1 MAYMRS
7 LCSCQNNG
15 CSTGVVSHSAFCFSI
30 MLLMLF
36 SLNASTLRAQNTVPE
51 RRYNEQN
58 PVVYVDSWHN
68 WPYAFVNDKGEA
80 DGLSVDIVRRVMAQ
94 LGVPCVVRLLE
105 PNEMRRQMLS
115 GEADITIGATDRH
128 NINYGVP
135 GRTTLSIV
143 TNSILMPRRDSTKR
157 FEMEQLHQVR
167 HLTVQQDSRAYHYL
181 LSHGFTRDEVNV
193 VDNMDDYANQCVAKG
208 QGGIMW
214 NTLRLQWW
222 LNKYN
227 VHGYRLIPV
236 SMPAGRYRFIA
247 NDTALLERM
256 DSIAGVMQRSG
267 MISRME
273 DKWIYPDEAAD
284 VDGEPYLIVVVSVL
298 VAFLLFLLIVLVLL
312 RRHYRRRDLR
322 DAINEMRLSLR
333 ASGARVW
340 VYYPH
345 SHTFA
350 WMSDEG
356 ETQQEYLSYDFS
368 HFYPEGEFNNIYY
381 HIKNYEHHNGEPITE
396 VVRCY
401 TSENAGLRKE
411 RLVQVRMTPVL
422 DEYSNIYLIIGVQYD
437 IDDGERDTSELSHMA
452 ERYHSAVEK
461 SVVGIMC
468 FDADGVLTDVNQR
481 VLYILGIDDVSR
493 VIRDDCNGMF
503 TMYDIIGKDLD
514 ADLKENVDMSW
525 CMRVPLDRL
534 TDVFPFADPSTYR
547 KEAVIYTAVQE
558 ADYEVKRE
566 RSENPNRYYYMRLI
580 SANDEDGIPLGY
592 RLYIRD
598 ITDQVHVRR
607 ATMRLEKRIDTV
619 RDERDQFHD
628 YCDVLMRHGD
638 VDSVRYDI
646 DKRKVFFNARQG
658 NQFRTFTQL
667 QLLSIIDLRD
677 VKCIYRVFSH
687 MDGRLSR
694 TLNVRFRTRLRDKDR
709 NRQEFYLYMRPRFDE
724 QGKVVSYFGFAR
736 NITQLSV
743 MRRRLDVAT
752 KKAAEAGHLQ
762 QNFLRSMSY
771 AIRQPLFA
779 IQNSIERYMNTQQDN
794 LLQRL
799 LDNIKG
805 NTRRLIN
812 LSDDTLLLSR
822 LEAGMFHVRNE
833 EIDFVPL
840 FRRTVEDTFEHYEN
854 PLLTLD
860 VVSPHEKLMICADAN
875 ILRRVIQE
883 AVGLSARYTKAGQI
897 TVRYYITRRRLLSI
911 MVEDNGQ
918 GIPPQVQTHI
928 FELQAADALAA
939 EQTTADAVSGLEIPI
954 CHALVKACGGK
965 MEIESTVGEGTSIYI
980 ELPVM

>member
-1 MAYMRS
+1 MASMRS
-7 LCSCQNNG
+7 FCSCVKSG
-15 CSTGVVSHSAFCFSI
+15 CSMGVVSHSAFFVGI
-30 MLLMLF
+30 MLTLLF
-36 SLNASTLRAQNTVPE
+36 CLNAPACGAQNTLGQ
-51 RRYNEQN
+51 RQYTEQN

-80 DGLSVDIVRRVMAQ
+80 DGLSVDVVRRVMAQ

-115 GEADITIGATDRH
+115 GEADITIGATDSH

-135 GRTTLSIV
+135 GRTTLCIV
-143 TNSILMPRRDSTKR
+143 TNSVLMPRRDSMKR
-157 FEMEQLHQVR
+157 FDLENLHEVR
-167 HLTVQQDSRAYHYL
+167 HLTVQQDSRAYNYL
-181 LSHGFTRDEVNV
+181 LSHGFTRDEINV

-214 NTLRLQWW
+214 NTQRLQWW

-227 VHGYRLIPV
+227 VRGYKLVPV
-236 SMPAGRYRFIA
+236 SMPAGKYRFIA
-247 NDTALLERM
+247 NDTALLEKL
-256 DSIAGVMQRSG
+256 DSVAGTMQRSG

-273 DKWIYPDEAAD
+273 DKWIYSDD
-284 VDGEPYLIVVVSVL
+284 GTDGNGEPYMGTIVSVL
-298 VAFLLFLLIVLVLL
+298 VAILLLMLLSLVVM
-312 RRHYRRRDLR
+312 RRHYRRHELR
-322 DAINEMRLSLR
+322 GTIKEMRLSLR

-340 VYYPH
+340 VYYPR

-350 WMSDEG
+350 WMNDKG

-368 HFYPEGEFNNIYY
+368 QFYPEGEFNTIHY
-381 HIKNYEHHNGEPITE
+381 HIKNYDHHNSEPITE

-401 TSENAGLRKE
+401 TPENDGLREE
-411 RLVQVRMTPVL
+411 RLVQVRMTPVF
-422 DEYSNIYLIIGVQYD
+422 DDYSNIYLVIGVQYD
-437 IDDGERDTSELSHMA
+437 IDDGERDASDLNQLA

-481 VLYILGIDDVSR
+481 VLSILGIDDISR
-493 VIRDDCNGMF
+493 VIRDDGSRTY
-503 TMYDIIGKDLD
+503 TMYDILGKYFDTND
-514 ADLKENVDMSW
+514 KDNVDTSW
-525 CMRVPLDRL
+525 CMRIPLDSL
-534 TDVFPFADPSTYR
+534 TEVLPFANPAAYR

-566 RSENPNRYYYMRLI
+566 RSENPNRYYYMRLT
-580 SANDEDGIPLGY
+580 SANDEEGKALGY

-598 ITDQVHVRR
+598 ITDQIHVRR
-607 ATMRLEKRIDTV
+607 ATARLKKRIDTV
-619 RDERDQFHD
+619 RDERDSFHE
-628 YCDVLMRHGD
+628 YYDVLMRHGD

-646 DKRKVFFNARQG
+646 ENRAIFFYTKQG
-658 NQFRTFTQL
+658 NEFRTFTQL
-667 QLLSIIDLRD
+667 QLLSIIDPRD
-677 VKCIYRVFSH
+677 AKRIYRAFSH
-687 MDGRLSR
+687 MDGRLSS
-694 TLNVRFRTRLRDKDR
+694 TLKVRFRTRLRDKDK
-709 NRQEFYLYMRPRFDE
+709 NHQEFYLYMRPRFDE
-724 QGKVVSYFGFAR
+724 QGNVVKYFGFVR

-743 MRRRLDVAT
+743 MRSRLDAAT

-762 QNFLRSMSY
+762 QNFMRSMSY

-794 LLQRL
+794 LRQRL

-833 EIDFVPL
+833 ETDFVPL
-840 FRRTVEDTFEHYEN
+840 FRRTVEDTFERYDN

-860 VVSPHEKLMICADAN
+860 IVSPHEKLMICADAN

-897 TVRYYITRRRLLSI
+897 TVRYYITRRRRLSI

-928 FELQAADALAA
+928 FELQSADALAVD
-939 EQTTADAVSGLEIPI
+939 QTGTEAVSGLEIPI